1 MPAMVPESAP
11 APASAAA
18 RAEGFRPPAERFTAQ
33 STVHVVDVRRKF
45 DEFDQMK
52 SEISRSE
59 DDPNKSEFGLIF
71 YFVPRNQIN
80 CFSNINLLKVDA
92 YPLPQGRKCTMTAVK
107 VDILSASGT
116 FISGAKNGDR
126 LSTPND
132 RGIDCLGAFVALSAS
147 QLEGMDEMKVHVVIE
162 FTEYAFE
169 SFCHFPTLQRGDLS
183 CLLETEDYSD
193 VTFVLGEEKIKAHK
207 SVLASRSTHF
217 YKLFLTEEKTE
228 EKIEEKIEEKGEEE
242 GEEKSEEESN
252 EKSVEKSNEGSQEK
266 SEEKID
272 EKKENKVVIDDFFEL
287 FQIGWK
293 SKENIEE
300 NIEEKIKEKRP
311 DMVIADDFPTEAF
324 KEHVLAGRSPYLPQS
339 EAEYEERSE
348 EKSEENS
355 KEKAEEIGEEIG
367 EDKNEEK
374 GEEKSEENGGESSSN
389 EVVVDDFPALA
400 FKVLL
405 RYLYSGK
412 KPAYSRDY
420 TPDLLSIAHHYGEGE
435 LKEMCES
442 DLNLHLSVDN
452 VAEAL
457 LLADRLDCPNI
468 LHNATTIFKRNVGDL
483 IQRDD
488 WNKLTDNHNLV
499 VKLIESFDEGR
510 K

>member
-1 MPAMVPESAP
+1 
-11 APASAAA
+11 
-18 RAEGFRPPAERFTAQ
+18 
-33 STVHVVDVRRKF
+33 
-45 DEFDQMK
+45 MK

-193 VTFVLGEEKIKAHK
+193 VTFVLGDEKIKAHK

-217 YKLFLTEEKTE
+217 YKLFLTEK
-228 EKIEEKIEEKGEEE
+228 KIEEKIEEK
-242 GEEKSEEESN
+242 SN
-252 EKSVEKSNEGSQEK
+252 EK

-272 EKKENKVVIDDFFEL
+272 EKKENKIVIDDFFEL
-287 FQIGWK
+287 FQSGWK
-293 SKENIEE
+293 SKENTE
-300 NIEEKIKEKRP
+300 NIEEKIKGKRP
-311 DMVIADDFPTEAF
+311 NLVIADDYPTEAF
-324 KEHVLAGRSPYLPQS
+324 KQHVLAGRSPYLPQS
-339 EAEYEERSE
+339 EAESEERSE
-348 EKSEENS
+348 EK
-355 KEKAEEIGEEIG
+355 
-367 EDKNEEK
+367 NEEQS
-374 GEEKSEENGGESSSN
+374 EEKSVEEGEESSSN
-389 EVVVDDFPALA
+389 EVVVDDF
-400 FKVLL
+400 
-405 RYLYSGK
+405 
-412 KPAYSRDY
+412 
-420 TPDLLSIAHHYGEGE
+420 
-435 LKEMCES
+435 
-442 DLNLHLSVDN
+442 
-452 VAEAL
+452 
-457 LLADRLDCPNI
+457 
-468 LHNATTIFKRNVGDL
+468 
-483 IQRDD
+483 
-488 WNKLTDNHNLV
+488 
-499 VKLIESFDEGR
+499 
-510 K
+510 

>member
-1 MPAMVPESAP
+1 
-11 APASAAA
+11 
-18 RAEGFRPPAERFTAQ
+18 
-33 STVHVVDVRRKF
+33 
-45 DEFDQMK
+45 MK

-217 YKLFLTEEKTE
+217 YKLFLTEK
-228 EKIEEKIEEKGEEE
+228 KIEEKIEEK
-242 GEEKSEEESN
+242 SN
-252 EKSVEKSNEGSQEK
+252 EK
-266 SEEKID
+266 SEEKVD

-287 FQIGWK
+287 FQSGWK
-293 SKENIEE
+293 SKENTE
-300 NIEEKIKEKRP
+300 NIEEKIKGKRP
-311 DMVIADDFPTEAF
+311 NLVIADDYPTEAF

-339 EAEYEERSE
+339 GAESEERSE

-355 KEKAEEIGEEIG
+355 EETSKEKAEEIGDEIG

-374 GEEKSEENGGESSSN
+374 GEEKSEENGGESSST
-389 EVVVDDFPALA
+389 EIVVDDFPALA

-488 WNKLTDNHNLV
+488 WNKLT
-499 VKLIESFDEGR
+499 
-510 K
+510 

>member
-1 MPAMVPESAP
+1 
-11 APASAAA
+11 
-18 RAEGFRPPAERFTAQ
+18 
-33 STVHVVDVRRKF
+33 
-45 DEFDQMK
+45 MK

-217 YKLFLTEEKTE
+217 YKLFLTKEKTE
-228 EKIEEKIEEKGEEE
+228 EKIEEKIEEKGEEGRE
-242 GEEKSEEESN
+242 
-252 EKSVEKSNEGSQEK
+252 EK

-272 EKKENKVVIDDFFEL
+272 EKKEKKVVIDNFFEL
-287 FQIGWK
+287 FQSGWK
-293 SKENIEE
+293 SKENSEE
-300 NIEEKIKEKRP
+300 NIEEKIKGKRP
-311 DMVIADDFPTEAF
+311 NLVIADDYPTEAF
-324 KEHVLAGRSPYLPQS
+324 KEHVHAGRSPYLPRS
-339 EAEYEERSE
+339 EAESEERSE
-348 EKSEENS
+348 EKSEEKSVETS
-355 KEKAEEIGEEIG
+355 KEKAEEIGEEVG

-389 EVVVDDFPALA
+389 EVVVDDFAALA